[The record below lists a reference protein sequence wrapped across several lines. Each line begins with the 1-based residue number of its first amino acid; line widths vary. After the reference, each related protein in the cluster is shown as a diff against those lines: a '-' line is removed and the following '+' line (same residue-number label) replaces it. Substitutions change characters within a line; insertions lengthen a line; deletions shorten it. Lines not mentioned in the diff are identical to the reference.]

1 MAATTKP
8 FYRAELSLIIG
19 LVSAALFLMFGKA
32 WLADLTNTPKIIA
45 LFVWLFAV
53 MLWSSFGVVKHADC
67 LAIKLGEPYGT
78 LILTLSV
85 ITIEVI
91 MVSAVMLTGAENP
104 TLGRDMMFAVVMIV
118 LNCLVGLSL
127 FIGGIKHHQQEFN
140 LQGANSFL
148 TVLIPLSVLGLL
160 LPNFTQ
166 ASAEGTFSMSQS
178 IFVILATIALYGT
191 FLAIQTMRH
200 QPFFMSPA
208 AIRGDEDDG
217 HDHGELEIRSVPYH
231 IVLLILSMLPIVLLS
246 KKIAVIIDYG
256 IAEAGAPAEL
266 GGFLVA
272 ILVLAPEGMAAL
284 QAAAHNKLQRSMN
297 ICLGSALATIGLT
310 VPAVLIIGMVT
321 GKSVV
326 LGLSPVGEIMLL
338 LTLAV
343 SAINF
348 SIPKTNVVQGLVHII
363 LFATYCLL
371 IFD

>member
-1 MAATTKP
+1 MAAASKP
-8 FYRAELSLIIG
+8 FFRTELSLIVG
-19 LVSAALFLMFGKA
+19 LITAVLFLIFGKA
-32 WLADLTNTPKIIA
+32 WLEDLSSIPKVLG

-53 MLWSSFGVVKHADC
+53 MLWSSFGVVRHADC

-91 MVSAVMLTGAENP
+91 MVSAVMLTGSENP

-118 LNCLVGLSL
+118 LNGLVGLSL

-140 LQGANSFL
+140 LQGANAFL
-148 TVLIPLSVLGLL
+148 TVLIPLAVLGLL

-166 ASAEGTFSMSQS
+166 ATEAGTFSFAQS
-178 IFVILATIALYGT
+178 IFIIVATVALYGA

-208 AIRGDEDDG
+208 SLRGDEDDDHH
-217 HDHGELEIRSVPYH
+217 HDFVIRSVPYH

-284 QAAAHNKLQRSMN
+284 QAAAQDRLQRSMN

-321 GKSVV
+321 DKTVV
-326 LGLSPVGEIMLL
+326 LGLSPVGEIVLI

-348 SIPKTNVVQGLVHII
+348 SNAKTNMVQGLVHII